1 MSNETG
7 KAVLRRI
14 HDSRFINKYFVGN
27 GIDIGAGIDGLGNYC
42 YFFPLMA
49 YVKPWDVED
58 GDAQYMQGVRNNY
71 YDFVHSSHCLEHM
84 VDPYVALENWIRIC
98 KSGGYIVLLV
108 PDEDLYEQGEWPS
121 TFNPDHKSS
130 FTINKAKSWSP
141 ASVNVFDLLGKFD
154 SQIKVIKLELLDE
167 TFIYNQ
173 PRVDQSRSFSESAI
187 EIILQKL

>member
-27 GIDIGAGIDGLGNYC
+27 GIDIGAGIDGLGNYS

-58 GDAQYMQGVRNNY
+58 GDAQYMQSVRNNY

-84 VDPYVALENWIRIC
+84 ADPYIALDNWIRIC

-121 TFNPDHKSS
+121 TFNPDHKAS
-130 FTINKAKSWSP
+130 FTINKSKSWSP

-154 SQIKVIKLELLDE
+154 SQIKVIKVELLDE